1 MVVAVTPE
9 AGSVRRWYR
18 KPTVWTAAAVF
29 LISAATHFRVP
40 LLPRMGDALEMS
52 AALLGVVTTLFAVG
66 RLLVDL
72 PAGAL
77 LDRVGPR
84 PMFTL
89 SGLLLLVSSA
99 LIAVA
104 WGPMAV
110 LAGAVV
116 LGIAS
121 AGGNTTGQ
129 TFFTRHVEE
138 GHRGRSLATYSAA
151 LLGGQ
156 AAGPVIAGGAATVG
170 GWRVAMLGAAGL
182 GLVVSAGGWW
192 ALRSAATRGGAAE
205 LTSATGGTAA
215 LGSADEDE
223 EHPADGSPEAA
234 REGLDLGIGQRAA
247 LYGARFSG
255 LFLLGAMPQTLIP
268 IIGAENLHLEVG
280 LIGVALGL
288 GGAARI
294 AAAFIGGQL
303 SDRFRRKLILVGG
316 MSLQVVGVVVLLVQ
330 GAVWAWVGSIVLVA
344 LGSFAMVTGT
354 AILGDH
360 LSDRRAG
367 RELGAYRFVGDLGL
381 LVGPAAGAALFDVA
395 GQRVA
400 VLGIAALVLACTI
413 TAGLLLPTGTKPGG
427 R

>member
-1 MVVAVTPE
+1 MVVPVTPE
-9 AGSVRRWYR
+9 ADSVRSWYR

-89 SGLLLLVSSA
+89 SGLLLFVSSA

-104 WGPMAV
+104 WGPMVV

-192 ALRSAATRGGAAE
+192 ALRSAATRGGAAV
-205 LTSATGGTAA
+205 LTSATGETDALDSTA
-215 LGSADEDE
+215 EDE
-223 EHPADGSPEAA
+223 EDPADGSPEAA
-234 REGLDLGIGQRAA
+234 EGLELGIGQRAA

-268 IIGAENLHLEVG
+268 IIGAENLRLEVG

-303 SDRFRRKLILVGG
+303 SDRFRRKLVLVGG
-316 MSLQVVGVVVLLVQ
+316 MSLQVVGVAVLVVQ

-400 VLGIAALVLACTI
+400 VLGIAALVLACTV